1 MNFNV
6 GDVLLPRYDM
16 VLVVASYVISVLG
29 SFAALAHTKYLYRS
43 DGTVNRAM
51 AAGAAVALGGVGI
64 WSMHFVG
71 MMGSRLP
78 LPVVYD
84 GFWTLLSLV
93 AAIVIAG
100 IALILA
106 GGGGKFSKSGWLAGS
121 LLAGVGVCVMHY
133 MGMYAMNLRADMSL
147 DLQVVLISFV
157 IAVTASAAAL
167 WLAFHVRKVWHRV
180 LASLIMGLA
189 VCAMHYTG
197 MQAAEFICVAS
208 KSPPVWGI
216 GGFYLSQM
224 VFSVVGLVL
233 VYLMWNVLAPQNAAP
248 TRPRSAGN
256 TIGVRPSAPK

>member
-6 GDVLLPRYDM
+6 GDVLSPRYDM

-29 SFAALAHTKYLYRS
+29 SFAALAHTKYLYRA
-43 DGTVNRAM
+43 DGTVNRSM

-71 MMGSRLP
+71 MMGYRLP

-84 GFWTLLSLV
+84 GFWTLLSLL

-106 GGGGKFSKSGWLAGS
+106 GGGGRFSKPGWLAGS

-147 DLQVVLISFV
+147 DLQVVMISFA

-197 MQAAEFICVAS
+197 MRAAEFICVES

-233 VYLMWNVLAPQNAAP
+233 VYLMWNVLAPRDISASGKKGASAAN
-248 TRPRSAGN
+248 RA
-256 TIGVRPSAPK
+256 RPSLQK